1 MREIYP
7 ICDETSYKKA
17 LEEMEPLFDNLPAP
31 NSEDEIWLDSMVT
44 LVEADEKAEIS
55 FGWGL
60 SNRSKNLFRV
70 EVAHAQE
77 KPTIPTS
84 ELFRD
89 E

>member
-44 LVEADEKAEIS
+44 LVEADEKKKYRLILITGRAACRFIS
-55 FGWGL
+55 P
-60 SNRSKNLFRV
+60 
-70 EVAHAQE
+70 A
-77 KPTIPTS
+77 
-84 ELFRD
+84 
-89 E
+89 